1 MSTAATVPGPSAPL
15 SAAERSPAPDTARG
29 IALLGIALANS
40 VAHISARE
48 LGPSFRPVDGTGADR
63 VVDVVVGLLVDNRAF
78 PMFTLL
84 LAYGLAVTARRQE
97 QRGAPWPRT
106 RSLLLRR
113 TLWLG
118 AFGLAHLILL
128 FESDILLVYGLL
140 GLVLVLLLR
149 RRERTLVVVGSL
161 ALLPYLAFNGVDGM
175 PGALSGPPVP
185 LVLDTQTFAGA
196 LAARALTAASYVLAA
211 PLVALVFLTPAV
223 LGVLLARRRVLERP
237 AEHLRLLRRL
247 ALGGFALSL
256 PGAVPLVLAS
266 VQVLPVEVAGGY
278 ALGIVHAGTGLA
290 GGVAF
295 AALVA
300 WRVGVREQ
308 RAARADGRW
317 VPAGAWRV
325 SRAVGQRSLTC
336 YLLQSIVMVP
346 LLAPWGAG
354 WGVGAGTAFVAAVGV
369 GTYASSA
376 LVAVLLERAGR
387 PGPAEALLRRLVY
400 GRATPQAQEAT
411 AAPNSSPRR
420 SSS

>member
-1 MSTAATVPGPSAPL
+1 MTTAPTTPGRGAPL
-15 SAAERSPAPDTARG
+15 SGAERSPAPDVARG

-40 VAHISARE
+40 VSHITARE
-48 LGPSFRPVDGTGADR
+48 LGPSFRPVDGSSADR
-63 VVDVVVGLLVDNRAF
+63 AVDVAVGLLVDNRAF

-118 AFGLAHLILL
+118 AFGLVHLVLL

-140 GLVLVLLLR
+140 GLAVVLLLR
-149 RRERTLVVVGSL
+149 VRGRTLVVVGSL

-185 LVLDTQTFAGA
+185 LELDTRTFAGA
-196 LAARALTAASYVLAA
+196 LAARALVAASYVVTA
-211 PLVALVFLTPAV
+211 PLVALVFLSPAV
-223 LGVLLARRRVLERP
+223 LGVLLARRGVLEHP
-237 AEHLRLLRRL
+237 AEHLPLLRRL
-247 ALGGFALSL
+247 ALGGLALSV

-266 VQVLPVEVAGGY
+266 VQALPVGVAGGY
-278 ALGIVHAGTGLA
+278 ALGVLHAGTGLA
-290 GGVAF
+290 GGIAF

-300 WRVGVREQ
+300 WLVGRREQ
-308 RAARADGRW
+308 RAGRGAGRAGGHW
-317 VPAGAWRV
+317 APTGAWRV
-325 SRAVGQRSLTC
+325 ARAVGRRSLTC

-354 WGVGAGTAFVAAVGV
+354 WGVGAGTALVAAVGA

-387 PGPAEALLRRLVY
+387 SGPAEVLLRRLVY
-400 GRATPQAQEAT
+400 GRATPPAT
-411 AAPNSSPRR
+411 RP
-420 SSS
+420 